1 MIIMAALLSQLNVP
15 VEGLEI
21 VIGLAPFLGMFLA
34 ASNCLGDV
42 IVTAVVARSEGLMDV
57 QRYNS

>member
-1 MIIMAALLSQLNVP
+1 MISAWWLFLIVP
-15 VEGLEI
+15 VS
-21 VIGLAPFLGMFLA
+21 AFLGMFLA
-34 ASNCLGDV
+34 ASNCLVDV